1 MDDVSTL
8 VSGINL
14 KVRKLIARQ
23 KKLREEN
30 ETLIIDINKLKKTN
44 QEQKQVIDGLEDK
57 IRILKLARNT
67 GEKEDNSDVRAK
79 INELVREI
87 DNCIGLLNT

>member
-1 MDDVSTL
+1 MDDVTTL
-8 VSGINL
+8 VSGIEF

-23 KKLREEN
+23 KELRKEK
-30 ETLIIDINKLKKTN
+30 ETLTIDINKLKKTN
-44 QEQKQVIDGLEDK
+44 EEQKQVISGLEEK
-57 IRILKLARNT
+57 IRVLRIAGMQ
-67 GEKEDNSDVRAK
+67 GEKGNNSDVKAT